1 MVSIN
6 EKYLFVNSTLFF
18 NETEFEINSANKS
31 ELILFITIFPYLY
44 ITKILIMNIEQH
56 KTKIIKK
63 VQSIQDE
70 KLLDEIDT
78 VLNGN
83 YIVAYTID
91 GVALTKNQYI
101 NHIES
106 ISEAIANGSTTFS
119 SEEVRNRIF
128 SSKK

>member
-1 MVSIN
+1 
-6 EKYLFVNSTLFF
+6 
-18 NETEFEINSANKS
+18 
-31 ELILFITIFPYLY
+31 
-44 ITKILIMNIEQH
+44 MNLEQH

-91 GVALTKNQYI
+91 GKPLTKNQYI
-101 NHIES
+101 DRIES
-106 ISEAIANGSTTFS
+106 ISESIANGAKTFTT
-119 SEEVRNRIF
+119 EEVRNRVF
-128 SSKK
+128 SAK

>member
-1 MVSIN
+1 
-6 EKYLFVNSTLFF
+6 
-18 NETEFEINSANKS
+18 
-31 ELILFITIFPYLY
+31 
-44 ITKILIMNIEQH
+44 MNLEQH
-56 KTKIIKK
+56 KTKIIQK
-63 VQSIQDE
+63 VQNVQDE

-106 ISEAIANGSTTFS
+106 ISESIANGAKTFTTQD
-119 SEEVRNRIF
+119 VRNAIF
-128 SSKK
+128 SSK

>member
-1 MVSIN
+1 MS
-6 EKYLFVNSTLFF
+6 L
-18 NETEFEINSANKS
+18 
-31 ELILFITIFPYLY
+31 
-44 ITKILIMNIEQH
+44 EQH
-56 KTKIIKK
+56 KIKIIQK
-63 VQSIQDE
+63 VQNIQDE

-91 GVALTKNQYI
+91 GTPLTKNQYV

-106 ISEAIANGSTTFS
+106 ISESIANGAKTFT

-128 SSKK
+128 SGK